1 MSGRSAYVR
10 KQNLEQADKRAYKE
24 YSEYGVE
31 DPYIYGYPGVLPRPG
46 ISTNPSYMSPTSP
59 RPRRRS
65 ASSASSTYGYPLPHM
80 PPHMRKPRPIIV
92 ASAIEKSDFR
102 THLDGMSS
110 SLRGKIGGLIKGRK
124 DSGDKSRTRP
134 DITSASSDYGS
145 RSTDFTPSIG
155 AVPSL
160 SASTT
165 PSEGQETYST
175 GHHSHSTSAPRQRQQ
190 QESVIHK
197 IRRFE
202 GGGKLPQL
210 GWKSLSNV
218 RVFVIFLLP
227 PLLMKSRILN
237 YGMRMETHSSI
248 CICVVRGRN
257 HRPRSASTPEL
268 SNNLDPGHSLTCC
281 VMSTSPRVGPNSTP
295 VTSVQ

>member
-10 KQNLEQADKRAYKE
+10 KQNIEQAEKRAYKE
-24 YSEYGVE
+24 YPDYAQDE
-31 DPYIYGYPGVLPRPG
+31 PYLYGYPGAPTTP
-46 ISTNPSYMSPTSP
+46 SFSANPSHTSS

-65 ASSASSTYGYPLPHM
+65 ASSTSSTYGHALPHM
-80 PPHMRKPRPIIV
+80 PSHIRKPRPIIV

-110 SLRGKIGGLIKGRK
+110 TLRGKIGGLIKGK
-124 DSGDKSRTRP
+124 KEPTENSRQRPGAFTLNSDFATR
-134 DITSASSDYGS
+134 SDNH
-145 RSTDFTPSIG
+145 TPSLD

-160 SASTT
+160 TASTS
-165 PSEGQETYST
+165 PSEIQVPFSSAGNRPP
-175 GHHSHSTSAPRQRQQ
+175 APRQRQQ

-218 RVFVIFLLP
+218 RSDKPCSLIYALTRF
-227 PLLMKSRILN
+227 RILN
-237 YGMRMETHSSI
+237 FGMRLGTRLCTCTCAVHGQSRPLLSGSIPESSS
-248 CICVVRGRN
+248 GPGLRN
-257 HRPRSASTPEL
+257 S
-268 SNNLDPGHSLTCC
+268 
-281 VMSTSPRVGPNSTP
+281 
-295 VTSVQ
+295 